1 MKGAMGYLVFT
12 RLKAQVREVFKR
24 PSRLIYLL
32 LLAALFGLMLLGG
45 SGETEAPARD
55 ARELP
60 ILAGA
65 FYGLMFVVLVN
76 SGFKNGASMFS
87 LSDVNLLFPAPIRP
101 RTVLYYG
108 LVRQLGTSL
117 LLGLFLLFQYGW
129 LHSLYGIGGGMLV
142 LIVALYG
149 VSVFLA
155 QVVAML
161 AYSFTSASPR
171 RRTVVKCCV
180 YGVLAAFVLAVAARA
195 ALTGRLTLDSLV
207 AAADSSLFRLMPVVG
222 WMAGILRGAMAG
234 DMLMLGAYAALTA
247 VFLAIMVVLIAR
259 YNHDFYEDVLRTAE
273 ISHSAI
279 TAQKEGRVA
288 DSAPANVKV
297 GKTGIGGGWGASAI
311 YFKHRLESR
320 RARRWLLSPTSLV
333 FAAVVIAF
341 AAFTRDSGPLPA
353 FLMAVYMQM
362 FSEALSRFGRELTK
376 PYIYLMPENAF
387 VKLVAALRESVRN
400 GLVEAL
406 VVFVPAGLILA
417 LDPWTIAAL
426 VLARWSFTLVYNA
439 DTVAEMRLFGG
450 VSSKFLTIFFYFLLM
465 LVIALPGAV
474 AAIVLGAMGVHPA
487 LCYAALAVLNVP
499 ASLLALFLCRNMLQY
514 AELNDR

>member
-1 MKGAMGYLVFT
+1 
-12 RLKAQVREVFKR
+12 
-24 PSRLIYLL
+24 
-32 LLAALFGLMLLGG
+32 
-45 SGETEAPARD
+45 
-55 ARELP
+55 
-60 ILAGA
+60 
-65 FYGLMFVVLVN
+65 
-76 SGFKNGASMFS
+76 
-87 LSDVNLLFPAPIRP
+87 
-101 RTVLYYG
+101 
-108 LVRQLGTSL
+108 
-117 LLGLFLLFQYGW
+117 
-129 LHSLYGIGGGMLV
+129 
-142 LIVALYG
+142 
-149 VSVFLA
+149 
-155 QVVAML
+155 
-161 AYSFTSASPR
+161 
-171 RRTVVKCCV
+171 
-180 YGVLAAFVLAVAARA
+180 
-195 ALTGRLTLDSLV
+195 
-207 AAADSSLFRLMPVVG
+207 
-222 WMAGILRGAMAG
+222 
-234 DMLMLGAYAALTA
+234 
-247 VFLAIMVVLIAR
+247 MVVLIAR